1 MKMIKV
7 SEKTWKKL
15 MYLKIEKGFAS
26 MDETI
31 NYLLQRGEQK

>member
-1 MKMIKV
+1 MVKV

-31 NYLLQRGEQK
+31 NYLLRGEEE